1 MISITDHISRFSLDP
16 DLKSLNDKPEV
27 AEKPK
32 EESTKDD
39 EKATGASS
47 TSTADATSN
56 DKPATEQSANT
67 NTAAT
72 TTTTTTTEEDVKDEP
87 AKEVVKP
94 GSSFKY
100 TPITFSKKPAATTTT
115 STSPKPLPKAT
126 AAAASKNEDIEKKI
140 ERAKR
145 FNVPLDEKTKQQM
158 RAERFGSGKKTTT
171 TSSVRQC
178 GSIAEEHGC

>member
-1 MISITDHISRFSLDP
+1 M
-16 DLKSLNDKPEV
+16 NDKPEV

-32 EESTKDD
+32 EEPTKAE
-39 EKATGASS
+39 EKDTAGAAAGASS
-47 TSTADATSN
+47 TSKADATTSN
-56 DKPATEQSANT
+56 DKPATEQST
-67 NTAAT
+67 TTAT
-72 TTTTTTTEEDVKDEP
+72 TTATPTTTEQDAKDEP
-87 AKEVVKP
+87 PKEVVKP

-100 TPITFSKKPAATTTT
+100 TPITFGKNPAATTT

-126 AAAASKNEDIEKKI
+126 TAAASKNDDIEKKI

-171 TSSVRQC
+171 SSVRM
-178 GSIAEEHGC
+178 IPWMR